1 MFSLIRF
8 SLSFLFSFLILSI
21 PINKESLFTHIH
33 EASAPFTNEFIGVL
47 SKNTTKAINETTEIG
62 RRAFSNT
69 KPKDNQSDK
78 IKATQSAARKS
89 QTMPHDDYTVEEKEL
104 LKRVFEK
111 AH

>member
-1 MFSLIRF
+1 MFSLIKFAF
-8 SLSFLFSFLILSI
+8 SFVFSFLILSI
-21 PINKESLFTHIH
+21 PINDQSLFTHIH
-33 EASAPFTNEFIGVL
+33 EASAPFTEEFIGVL

-69 KPKDNQSDK
+69 KPKENQSDK
-78 IKATQSAARKS
+78 VKATQSSTRRS
-89 QTMPHDDYTVEEKEL
+89 PSVNHEDYTVEEKEL